1 MPVFAIIVKKPADPP
16 SLWTETEG
24 PTNWTADDGTWNAG
38 ESRYDPKS
46 EDGYFIKLD
55 PLSGVK
61 GWYPEKIRLSIT
73 RLTSGSDSGIIETL
87 KLWGS
92 PLDETDFA
100 LTSAHDVSVQYEFD
114 LDWTGETGDIGWL
127 ELSSPT
133 GSPGAQ
139 EFTLDSI
146 EFYNQTNKDDRTD
159 EQYWNVDT
167 GIFDNGEWDSEEYY
181 GGQEVYLYTD
191 STSVPITWQEGY
203 RPTHMVVTW
212 DQTSSDK
219 IGILLTAEPDGGPG
233 DVIAG
238 TADRSGLPE
247 YDQYD
252 SGERLVCS
260 FGGATSA
267 DDIYV
272 FWVAADGFAFTIQS
286 IEFYREE

>member
-1 MPVFAIIVKKPADPP
+1 MGIHFVVEQTPVVN
-16 SLWTETEG
+16 LWTEVEG
-24 PTNWTADDGTWNAG
+24 PSNWIADDGTWNAG

-114 LDWTGETGDIGWL
+114 LDWTGITDDIGWL

-133 GSPGAQ
+133 GPPGAQ

-146 EFYNQTNKDDRTD
+146 EFSVQTNVSNRTAEANWD
-159 EQYWNVDT
+159 AESGIWNVD
-167 GIFDNGEWDSEEYY
+167 EWESEDYFGTE
-181 GGQEVYLYTD
+181 EVYLLTD
-191 STSVPITWQEGY
+191 STSVPIVWQEGY
-203 RPTHMVVTW
+203 RPTHMVITW
-212 DQTSSDK
+212 DQTGGDK
-219 IGILLTAEPDGGPG
+219 IGIQLNADTDGMGPG
-233 DVIAG
+233 RLIAG
-238 TADRSGLPE
+238 MEGRSGPE
-247 YDQYD
+247 PDQYD
-252 SGERLVCS
+252 SGDRLVCD
-260 FGGATSA
+260 FGSGTEPF
-267 DDIYV
+267 DDI
-272 FWVAADGFAFTIQS
+272 FTLWVIGSDFSFNIEK
-286 IEFYREE
+286 IEFYVDE